1 MGDIIFIT
9 LETEDGRYIFSFSTF
24 FILFLKGFTNVNRR
38 YTTLD
43 ENPDTQ
49 NRQKFRKP

>member
-9 LETEDGRYIFSFSTF
+9 LETEDGRYIFSLFTL
-24 FILFLKGFTNVNRR
+24 FIHCLKGFTDAKKR

-43 ENPDTQ
+43 ENSDTQ
-49 NRQKFRKP
+49 IRQKFREP